1 MEDHFRYRNGAYC
14 DDTGTDFSRANS
26 MSRPSGKAIY
36 RQRKE
41 YSSAIMKADHDFRHR
56 VEHLLTCT
64 IDGKEINN
72 VENCIE
78 RLKMMDAQSQV
89 WGQDMLLQI
98 KENKL
103 LLTDIEAEEELD
115 CYPLEDIHD
124 WVSILNRCIYN
135 SILAISVKDPNQQK
149 ISILL
154 FQCEQIGAD
163 LLKTKIQ
170 KAMEEWRTE
179 RQTHDMLRVNLEN
192 MLNQQNRASY
202 IGNSKRIP
210 HDSPWDMESRY
221 MEFNE
226 AEQQFDRQQKYET
239 HEEDL
244 KLSSKSQDKY
254 MEIEILNHVLDDIEF
269 FARKVQKNGTLSD
282 KKKKK
287 KKKGKESDNNQA
299 SPSESEFRDCF
310 QKVKYS
316 FNLLGDLDQTIQ
328 QPSAPE
334 LTKLIFSTLRTILT
348 WYPMMNLASTI
359 VLPLLTPAA
368 INLLMRSLNS
378 DEQIIWK
385 KLGTAWNQTREE
397 FPNGQS
403 LPPYIPVFSD
413 GWIPPRF
420 TWRSSDMAQANGT
433 QNNSSDGTS
442 NPPQLMQAIS
452 DFHAR
457 NSQELTVRKG
467 DLLEILDQRKR
478 WWLARNAMG
487 EKGYIPNN
495 ILESKNQSASKEHN
509 PEQVST
515 HFTDIQPSSS
525 PAEVTVWLR
534 TKGFSKITVKSLGI
548 LNGRQLLSM
557 SQEELKMVCPEE
569 GRKVFSMLAGVKSP
583 L

>member
-1 MEDHFRYRNGAYC
+1 MEDRFSYGNGAYS
-14 DDTGTDFSRANS
+14 DDSGTDFSRANS

-41 YSSAIMKADHDFRHR
+41 YSNTIMKAEYDFRHR

-89 WGQDMLLQI
+89 WGQDMLLEI

-103 LLTDIEAEEELD
+103 LLKDIESEEELD
-115 CYPLEDIHD
+115 CYPLEDIQD
-124 WVSILNRCIYN
+124 WVSILNRCVYN
-135 SILAISVKDPNQQK
+135 SILAISVKDMNEQK
-149 ISILL
+149 TSVLL

-170 KAMEEWRTE
+170 KAIGEWKTE
-179 RQTHDMLRVNLEN
+179 RQNHDMLRVNLEN
-192 MLNQQNRASY
+192 ILNPRNRLSH
-202 IGNSKRIP
+202 IGKTIPIP
-210 HDSPWDMESRY
+210 HDSPWDIEPHY
-221 MEFNE
+221 TEFNE

-239 HEEDL
+239 HQEDP
-244 KLSSKSQDKY
+244 KLSSMSQDKHI
-254 MEIEILNHVLDDIEF
+254 EIEILNHVLSDIESF
-269 FARKVQKNGTLSD
+269 TGKVQKNGTVND

-287 KKKGKESDNNQA
+287 KKKGKENDNNQA
-299 SPSESEFRDCF
+299 LPSESEFGDCF
-310 QKVKYS
+310 QKIKYS
-316 FNLLGDLDQTIQ
+316 FNLLGNLDQTIQ

-334 LTKLIFSTLRTILT
+334 LINLIFSTLRTILSRC
-348 WYPMMNLASTI
+348 PRMNLASTI
-359 VLPLLTPAA
+359 VLPLLTTEA
-368 INLLMRSLNS
+368 INLLRRSLKH

-385 KLGTAWNQTREE
+385 NLGTAWNQTREE

-403 LPPYIPVFSD
+403 FPPYIPTFSD
-413 GWIPPRF
+413 GWIPPRS
-420 TWRSSDMAQANGT
+420 TWRSNDMAQANGT
-433 QNNSSDGTS
+433 QNNSSNGAS
-442 NPPQLMQAIS
+442 HAPQLMQVIS

-467 DLLEILDQRKR
+467 DLLEV
-478 WWLARNAMG
+478 
-487 EKGYIPNN
+487 
-495 ILESKNQSASKEHN
+495 SAG
-509 PEQVST
+509 
-515 HFTDIQPSSS
+515 FTDIKPSSS

-557 SQEELKMVCPEE
+557 SQEELKMACPEE
-569 GRKVFSMLAGVKSP
+569 GRKVFSMLTGVKSP
-583 L
+583 P